1 MKKFLNWVLNHLKT
15 VLAIVTFTTTIVVI
29 GVVMLNSYNSY
40 KAYEAEYY
48 ESDLVTRSEFPP
60 APKGIFLDNGFS
72 SKYKNVLVGGEDEL
86 VVSANKVEFS
96 FNLSEKSF
104 VDIKFYLD
112 VNYVVNSQEPE
123 EVKDLLAKANFK
135 VDDNLMEGEI
145 NVLNNDESI
154 LIMSGFALKKGDHVI
169 TVEGKNIVNLTE
181 VVVYSSV
188 VASLVE

>member
-29 GVVMLNSYNSY
+29 GVVMLDSYNSY

-72 SKYKNVLVGGEDEL
+72 SKYKNVLVGGEEEL
-86 VVSANKVEFS
+86 VAANNAVEFS
-96 FNLSEKSF
+96 FNLPEKSF
-104 VDIKFYLD
+104 ADIKFYFD
-112 VNYVVNSQEPE
+112 VYYVVNEQEPE
-123 EVKDLLAKANFK
+123 DVKDLLAKTNFK
-135 VDDNLMEGEI
+135 VDGNLMEGEI
-145 NVLNNDESI
+145 NVANNEDSV
-154 LIMSGFALKKGDHVI
+154 LIMSGFALKEGDHVI
-169 TVEGKNIVNLTE
+169 TVEGKNIVTLTE

-188 VASLVE
+188 TASLVE